1 MTSIKDVAQEA
12 EVSVTT
18 VSFVLNNKGNI
29 SAETRE
35 RVLSAVDR
43 LGYTPSFQARNFREQ
58 RSRTIGY
65 AWKVPPTAEEFSP
78 MLTVF
83 LREVMKQTE
92 EQDCQL
98 IIFESKDEQDLANYQ
113 QLVDSG
119 RLDGM
124 ILADPKVN
132 DGRVKY
138 LHEKAFPFVMFGRT
152 ESRYDKEIFWVDV
165 DGDIGIGLATEHLI
179 EQGCQR
185 IALLGWR
192 VGNSTRDDRFRG
204 YERTLQENNL
214 PIMDDYLR
222 LCRNRSDE
230 GYEQTHALMQLPA
243 PPDGIVAMSDQ
254 VAIGAIRYM
263 NETRHFLPV
272 TGFDDVPVGE
282 YLSPSLTTLRQPLSQ
297 AAELLVEG
305 LFDLI
310 ANNVP
315 LNPNYLLTPEL
326 VIRESSLRL
335 D

>member
-1 MTSIKDVAQEA
+1 MPSIKDVAQEA

-29 SAETRE
+29 SEETRE

-65 AWKVPPTAEEFSP
+65 AWKVPPTADEFSP

-92 EQDCQL
+92 THDCQL
-98 IIFESKDEQDLANYQ
+98 IIFESKDEQDLSHYQ
-113 QLVDSG
+113 HLVDSG

-132 DGRVKY
+132 DKRVHY
-138 LHEKAFPFVMFGRT
+138 LRDKDFPFVMFGRT
-152 ESRYDKEIFWVDV
+152 DSEYDNEIFWVDV
-165 DGDIGIGLATEHLI
+165 DGDVGIGLATEHLI
-179 EQGCQR
+179 QQGCER

-204 YERTLQENNL
+204 YTRTLAENGFEL
-214 PIMDDYLR
+214 PDDYAR
-222 LCRNRSDE
+222 LCRNRSDD
-230 GYEQTHALMQLPA
+230 GYEQTHALMQLPY
-243 PPDGIVAMSDQ
+243 PPDAVVAMSDQ

-263 NETRHFLPV
+263 NETGTFVPI

-282 YLSPSLTTLRQPLSQ
+282 YLSPSLTTLRQPLTK
-297 AAELLVEG
+297 AAELLTDG

-310 ANNVP
+310 ANVHP
-315 LNPNYLLTPEL
+315 AHQNYLLTPEL